1 MIYGSSDDQAN
12 AVQGPA
18 GAGFFKGPITFWAR
32 KQILQAFGMVAH
44 AHSSLLTNQ
53 SVKLR

>member
-32 KQILQAFGMVAH
+32 KQILTLWNGSTCTQFLAQKPV
-44 AHSSLLTNQ
+44 S
-53 SVKLR
+53 